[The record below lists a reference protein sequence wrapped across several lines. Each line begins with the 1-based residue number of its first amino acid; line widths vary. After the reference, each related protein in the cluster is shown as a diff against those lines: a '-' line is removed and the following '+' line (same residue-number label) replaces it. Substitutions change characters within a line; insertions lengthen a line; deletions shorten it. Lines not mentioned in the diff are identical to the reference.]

1 MSLIRARDVERPFY
15 LQLSF
20 NAPHT
25 PLEAP
30 EAYVDKYAFLNGESK
45 RLYAAMVDA
54 MDETMGTI
62 LDSLA
67 EAGISENTLVL
78 FLSDNGATHTGAGG
92 GSNLPLR
99 GRMGQVSSY

>member
-30 EAYVDKYAFLNGESK
+30 EATIDKYAFLSSEPK
-45 RLYAAMVDA
+45 RLYEAMVDA

-67 EAGISENTLVL
+67 EEGVSPKF
-78 FLSDNGATHTGAGG
+78 FL
-92 GSNLPLR
+92 
-99 GRMGQVSSY
+99 